1 MQDLLLV
8 QYLHPPANI
17 LDSTD
22 EHTHV
27 LSRSFF
33 NMCQRGGNSAA
44 RSVLVVCVAAALGWW
59 ASGYRVHAGSPA
71 TSTQRRLFG
80 HSSSDLFRKHKL
92 PCVSEG
98 REYLK
103 KLPVKS
109 QIFAAIFL
117 AFIGRKLSLLVI
129 YTPTPSQ
136 EVIEMKKCKSELLDS
151 ST

>member
-8 QYLHPPANI
+8 QYLHPPADI

-33 NMCQRGGNSAA
+33 NMFQPGGNSAA
-44 RSVLVVCVAAALGWW
+44 GSVLLVCVAAVLGWW
-59 ASGYRVHAGSPA
+59 ASGYRVHAGSQHGA

-92 PCVSEG
+92 FCVSEG
-98 REYLK
+98 GN
-103 KLPVKS
+103 
-109 QIFAAIFL
+109 I
-117 AFIGRKLSLLVI
+117 
-129 YTPTPSQ
+129 
-136 EVIEMKKCKSELLDS
+136 
-151 ST
+151 